1 MAAMVAR
8 VQEHAGEPEKERARG
23 KRGKRGRELRG
34 TEQRLQEVV
43 SAFGRQAGGGR
54 MGHLG
59 ASTQE
64 LACWR

>member
-1 MAAMVAR
+1 MAAR
-8 VQEHAGEPEKERARG
+8 VRECAGEPEKERAQG
-23 KRGKRGRELRG
+23 KRGKRGRERRG

-54 MGHLG
+54 VGHLG
-59 ASTQE
+59 DSTQE